1 MAVNAHEVTTQVV
14 IFIKYWGLF
23 LRTIFAETFCGH
35 FFADTYCGHFF
46 ADYCGLFLRIFFA
59 DLTCGHF
66 LRTISYIKNYLYFFS
81 IQQLL
86 ISVQVVI
93 LLLYK
98 FRDQQ
103 SLVQQQHRQIIK
115 NKYCQ
120 ISNKLKCLYFSK
132 SKNFFLNSSFQFLGL
147 KKYLKFT
154 IIFEN
159 IHVYSQ
165 TSIIRNP

>member
-1 MAVNAHEVTTQVV
+1 VDC
-14 IFIKYWGLF
+14 
-23 LRTIFAETFCGH
+23 FCGH
-35 FFADTYCGHFF
+35 FSRKLFADI
-46 ADYCGLFLRIFFA
+46 FLRTLIA
-59 DLTCGHF
+59 DFSCGQF

-115 NKYCQ
+115 KNYCQ
-120 ISNKLKCLYFSK
+120 ISNKLKCLYFLK
-132 SKNFFLNSSFQFLGL
+132 IKNVLWKFFSIFLGL
-147 KKYLKFT
+147 KKYLKF

-159 IHVYSQ
+159 IHVYSL